1 MAERGH
7 KKPVTQPFCNVVI
20 ITNLLLGVNIRYF
33 AIQDEGMHLLETW
46 QKSLGLGHALPGG
59 GGLGLC
65 IGQFRRRQG
74 MKLIVD

>member
-20 ITNLLLGVNIRYF
+20 ITNLLLSVNIRYF
-33 AIQDEGMHLLETW
+33 AIKDEGMHLPET
-46 QKSLGLGHALPGG
+46 LGLGHGPGHALPGG